1 MFSVCGVVWCGG
13 LGAKYWTNDITG
25 LLTAQMIFI
34 THIIITIHY
43 TSIKANQLLASA
55 IEGIKWGRGVVSCK
69 AEDREES
76 KVRLPLW
83 CRVLTDCRR

>member
-1 MFSVCGVVWCGG
+1 MVQATG
-13 LGAKYWTNDITG
+13 LGTKYWTNDITG

-34 THIIITIHY
+34 THIIITTHY
-43 TSIKANQLLASA
+43 TSIKANQLLASG
-55 IEGIKWGRGVVSCK
+55 IEGNQVEKRSGVLQSRMER
-69 AEDREES
+69 EDREES